1 MGILFGYTGLPPML
15 MTWLLVWEAQVRVLS
30 AVIIAQCVQNI
41 ERQRHQHLP
50 PGEQYR
56 RHMRAGGYR
65 P

>member
-1 MGILFGYTGLPPML
+1 MLFLTYMGLPPAVTLQL
-15 MTWLLVWEAQVRVLS
+15 MQVVLQMKVMS
-30 AVIIAQCVQNI
+30 VIVAARYLQAI

-56 RHMRAGGYR
+56 RHVQAGGYR